1 MLFNKILRSS
11 LICLILLTAYNFA
24 LAEEPNEPVSTN
36 KSVSAND
43 EKANENA
50 STNAP
55 TNKSSLAKRTT
66 VNGVNIVF
74 TGNNEAFIEV
84 NGQLVKINTVTQNAT
99 VASEIPTST
108 TTETTTVAENNESS
122 PANTANTAENPSE
135 TAKAETPQSSEV
147 EPEPTEVNPEDYY
160 AYELVNLPTPKRYE
174 KGAFSVHFTHRFS
187 QSPFARSAAD
197 LFGFDSFSISAFGFT
212 YGITDRIY
220 AKVFR
225 TPSSPFRTIEMGGGV
240 HLLQQGKVIPISAA
254 LYASVEGRDNFNEH
268 FTTNIS
274 GTIGRSFS
282 RYGGIFFA
290 PTVSF
295 NNNPIPNSNP
305 GKTNTTGS
313 FGFGGQIN
321 FRPTG
326 SFVMEFV
333 PRVGYKSPGSVS
345 SVAFGLQKRTYR
357 HTFTLTVSNTQSTTT
372 SQYNAGFG
380 SITDRKEFARALV
393 IGFNIYRRFF

>member
-1 MLFNKILRSS
+1 MSFKKILRFS
-11 LICLILLTAYNFA
+11 LLCLILITAHNFA
-24 LAEEPNEPVSTN
+24 LAEEPTTTEKVVKPE
-36 KSVSAND
+36 D
-43 EKANENA
+43 EKDTSNSPTIN
-50 STNAP
+50 ST
-55 TNKSSLAKRTT
+55 KRTI
-66 VNGVNIVF
+66 VNGVNIIF

-84 NGQLVKINTVTQNAT
+84 NGQLVKINTTTQSATIATDAAPVTENLT
-99 VASEIPTST
+99 ENKP
-108 TTETTTVAENNESS
+108 TTEGEGTT
-122 PANTANTAENPSE
+122 PSE
-135 TAKAETPQSSEV
+135 TASAPQTEEL
-147 EPEPTEVNPEDYY
+147 EPPTETNPEDQY

-197 LFGFDSFSISAFGFT
+197 LFGFDSFSVSAFGFT
-212 YGITDRIY
+212 YGITNRIY
-220 AKVFR
+220 AKIFR
-225 TPSSPFRTIEMGGGV
+225 TPSAPFRTIEMGGGI
-240 HLLQQGKVIPISAA
+240 HLLQQGKTIPVSAA

-274 GTIGRSFS
+274 GTVGRSFS
-282 RYGGIFFA
+282 HYGGVFFA

-295 NNNPIPNSNP
+295 NNNPIPGSNP
-305 GKTNTTGS
+305 RKTDTTGS

-333 PRVGYKSPGSVS
+333 PRVGYKTPGSVS

-357 HTFTLTVSNTQSTTT
+357 HVFTLTVSNTQSTTT
-372 SQYNAGFG
+372 SQYNAGIG
-380 SITDRKEFARALV
+380 SITDRTEFSRALV

>member
-1 MLFNKILRSS
+1 MSSSFNKFLKFSI
-11 LICLILLTAYNFA
+11 ICLILLMAHSQV
-24 LAEEPNEPVSTN
+24 LAEEPTEKPIVNKNE
-36 KSVSAND
+36 KD
-43 EKANENA
+43 EKNEKDN
-50 STNAP
+50 N
-55 TNKSSLAKRTT
+55 SLANVTKRTT
-66 VNGVNIVF
+66 VNGVNIIF
-74 TGNNEAFIEV
+74 TGNNEAFVEV
-84 NGQLVKINTVTQNAT
+84 NGQLVKINTLAQSATAVDDTTAASNAI
-99 VASEIPTST
+99 VEGASNP
-108 TTETTTVAENNESS
+108 TET
-122 PANTANTAENPSE
+122 
-135 TAKAETPQSSEV
+135 KAETKESSEEV
-147 EPEPTEVNPEDYY
+147 AATKDSPQTAEPELAEETNPEDYY

-197 LFGFDSFSISAFGFT
+197 LFGFDSFAISAFGFT

-220 AKVFR
+220 AKIFR

-240 HLLQQGKVIPISAA
+240 HLLQQGKSIPISAA

-274 GTIGRSFS
+274 GTVGRSFS
-282 RYGGIFFA
+282 RYGGVFFA

-295 NNNPIPNSNP
+295 NNNPVPNSNP

-357 HTFTLTVSNTQSTTT
+357 HVFTLTVSNTQSTTT

-380 SITDRKEFARALV
+380 TITDRKEFARALV

>member
-1 MLFNKILRSS
+1 MSFNKILRFS

-24 LAEEPNEPVSTN
+24 LAEEPNIPEKTIIN
-36 KSVSAND
+36 KD
-43 EKANENA
+43 EKNA
-50 STNAP
+50 STNDSSTLP
-55 TNKSSLAKRTT
+55 TSTKRAT
-66 VNGVNIVF
+66 VNGVNVIF
-74 TGNNEAFIEV
+74 TGNNEVLVEV
-84 NGQLVKINTVTQNAT
+84 NGQLVKINTLAQSATAVTDAT
-99 VASEIPTST
+99 AALTATPI
-108 TTETTTVAENNESS
+108 TTEEAKVTEEATKLAEVAEADKPQEAEEP
-122 PANTANTAENPSE
+122 PAP
-135 TAKAETPQSSEV
+135 
-147 EPEPTEVNPEDYY
+147 VNPEDYY

-174 KGAFSVHFTHRFS
+174 KGAFNVHFTHRFS
-187 QSPFARSAAD
+187 QSPFARSASD

-212 YGITDRIY
+212 YGITNSVY
-220 AKVFR
+220 AKIFR
-225 TPSSPFRTIEMGGGV
+225 TPSSPFRTIEIGGGA
-240 HLLQQGKVIPISAA
+240 HLLQQGKTVPVSAA
-254 LYASVEGRDNFNEH
+254 IYASVEGRDNFNEH

-274 GTIGRSFS
+274 GTVGRSIS
-282 RYGGIFFA
+282 RYGGVFFA

-326 SFVMEFV
+326 SFVLEFV
-333 PRVGYKSPGSVS
+333 PRVGYKTPGSVS

-372 SQYNAGFG
+372 SQYNVGFG
-380 SITDRKEFARALV
+380 SITDRKEFSRALV